1 MIKKKF
7 RSLKPLTSP
16 LVAAVKWLIF
26 FSTSHTLNLMR
37 LKVMDDM
44 ENIVLITFSDVL
56 QDCGKVLGYSSLMF
70 ILLPGSQTFIL
81 KKKSILL

>member
-1 MIKKKF
+1 
-7 RSLKPLTSP
+7 
-16 LVAAVKWLIF
+16 
-26 FSTSHTLNLMR
+26 
-37 LKVMDDM
+37 MDDM

-81 KKKSILL
+81 KKKKYFVVMVFRRSSRCKNTTHSR

>member
-1 MIKKKF
+1 
-7 RSLKPLTSP
+7 
-16 LVAAVKWLIF
+16 
-26 FSTSHTLNLMR
+26 
-37 LKVMDDM
+37 MDDM

-81 KKKSILL
+81 KKKKVFYCNGL

>member
-1 MIKKKF
+1 
-7 RSLKPLTSP
+7 
-16 LVAAVKWLIF
+16 
-26 FSTSHTLNLMR
+26 
-37 LKVMDDM
+37 MDDM

-81 KKKSILL
+81 KKKKVFYCNGLQKKQQV

>member
-1 MIKKKF
+1 
-7 RSLKPLTSP
+7 
-16 LVAAVKWLIF
+16 
-26 FSTSHTLNLMR
+26 
-37 LKVMDDM
+37 MDDM

-81 KKKSILL
+81 KKKGEFYCNGLQKKRQV

>member
-1 MIKKKF
+1 
-7 RSLKPLTSP
+7 
-16 LVAAVKWLIF
+16 
-26 FSTSHTLNLMR
+26 
-37 LKVMDDM
+37 MDDM

-81 KKKSILL
+81 KKKYFIVMVFRRSSRCKNTTHSR

>member
-1 MIKKKF
+1 
-7 RSLKPLTSP
+7 
-16 LVAAVKWLIF
+16 
-26 FSTSHTLNLMR
+26 
-37 LKVMDDM
+37 MDDM

-81 KKKSILL
+81 KKKKKKSILL

>member
-1 MIKKKF
+1 
-7 RSLKPLTSP
+7 
-16 LVAAVKWLIF
+16 
-26 FSTSHTLNLMR
+26 
-37 LKVMDDM
+37 MDDM

-81 KKKSILL
+81 KKKKKVFYCNGLWKKQQV